1 MMLECSNLNVPS
13 KAAKFQKPS
22 VKEITPSSSHK
33 TTFTASEKA
42 RDWRDIKGLDEVFTA
57 PRPRKYLQ
65 YTLKNL
71 HNIGLRVLRILNFKV
86 LDHYC
91 T

>member
-13 KAAKFQKPS
+13 KAVKFQKKSS
-22 VKEITPSSSHK
+22 VKETTPSSSHK

-42 RDWRDIKGLDEVFTA
+42 RDWRDIKGLNEVFTA

-65 YTLKNL
+65 YTLKDP
-71 HNIGLRVLRILNFKV
+71 HSI
-86 LDHYC
+86 
-91 T
+91 